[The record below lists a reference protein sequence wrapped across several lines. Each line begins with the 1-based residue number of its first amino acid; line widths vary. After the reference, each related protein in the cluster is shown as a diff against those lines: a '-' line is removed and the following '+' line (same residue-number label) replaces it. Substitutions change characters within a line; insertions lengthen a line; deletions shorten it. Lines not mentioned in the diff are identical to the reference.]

1 MLYQLF
7 HLHQEYPFFN
17 IFRYITFRAIYAT
30 VTSMVLFLA
39 LGPWLIQWLR
49 RVQIGQE
56 VRDDGP
62 KTHLVKQGTPTMG
75 GVLILLGIF
84 VSTLLWAD
92 LSDPYVWMVLV
103 ALGANGVIGFLDDY
117 LKILK
122 KQSKGLFAW
131 QKFSLQIL
139 TGVLLSLWYLWVN
152 QGDTRIIVPF
162 LKELNP
168 LLGILFL
175 PFAVGV
181 LSGTANAVNLTDGL
195 DGLAIGPVIVVSLA
209 FMGITYVTGHEVF
222 ARYLAI
228 IPVPGAGELTI
239 VCGAMVGSSLGF
251 LWYNS
256 YPASIFMGDVGAL
269 ALGGG
274 IGMMAIVT
282 RQELLLLLLGGI
294 FVAEAVSVIAQ
305 VLSFKIR
312 KKRVLRMAP
321 LHHHYELGGLEE
333 PKVIVRF
340 WIVSIILALLSLSTF
355 KLR

>member
-7 HLHQEYPFFN
+7 HFHQEFPFFN

-30 VTSMVLFLA
+30 VTSMVLLLA

-62 KTHLVKQGTPTMG
+62 KSHLAKKGTPTMG

-92 LSDPYVWMVLV
+92 LSDPYVWMVLG

-117 LKILK
+117 LKVLK
-122 KQSKGLFAW
+122 KQSKGLLAW
-131 QKFSLQIL
+131 QKFTLQIL

-152 QGDTRIIVPF
+152 QEDTRIVVPF

-168 LLGILFL
+168 ALGILFL

-209 FMGITYVTGHEVF
+209 FMGITYVAGHELF

-228 IPVPGAGELTI
+228 IPVHGAGELAI

-251 LWYNS
+251 LWFNA

-321 LHHHYELGGLEE
+321 LHHHYELGGVEE

>member
-131 QKFSLQIL
+131 QKFSVQIL

>member
-7 HLHQEYPFFN
+7 HLHQEIPFFN

-30 VTSMVLFLA
+30 VTSLVLLLA
-39 LGPWLIQWLR
+39 LGPWLIRWLR
-49 RVQIGQE
+49 HVQIGQE

-62 KTHLVKQGTPTMG
+62 KSHLAKQGTPTMG

-92 LSDPYVWMVLV
+92 LSNPYVWMVLGSL
-103 ALGANGVIGFLDDY
+103 AANGIIGFLDDY
-117 LKILK
+117 LKILR
-122 KQSKGLFAW
+122 KQSRGLRAW
-131 QKFSLQIL
+131 QKFFLQIL
-139 TGVLLSLWYLWVN
+139 SGLLLCLWYLWVD
-152 QGDTRIIVPF
+152 QGDTRIIIPF
-162 LKELNP
+162 FKELNP
-168 LLGILFL
+168 MLGILFL

-181 LSGTANAVNLTDGL
+181 LAGTANAVNLTDGL
-195 DGLAIGPVIVVSLA
+195 DGLAIGPVTVVSLA

-222 ARYLAI
+222 ARYLEI
-228 IPVPGAGELTI
+228 IPVPGAGELAI

-251 LWYNS
+251 LWFNS

-274 IGMMAIVT
+274 IGMMAIIT

-321 LHHHYELGGLEE
+321 LHHHYELGGVEE

-340 WIVSIILALLSLSTF
+340 WIVSIILALLSISTF

>member
-228 IPVPGAGELTI
+228 IPVPGAGELAI

>member
-7 HLHQEYPFFN
+7 HLHQEYSFFN

-30 VTSMVLFLA
+30 VTSMVLLLV

-62 KTHLVKQGTPTMG
+62 KSHLAKQGTPTMG

-92 LSDPYVWMVLV
+92 LSDPYVWMVLG

-117 LKILK
+117 LKVLK
-122 KQSKGLFAW
+122 KQSKGLLAW

-152 QGDTRIIVPF
+152 QSDTRIVVPF

-168 LLGILFL
+168 ALGILFL

-195 DGLAIGPVIVVSLA
+195 DGLAVGPVIVVSLA
-209 FMGITYVTGHEVF
+209 FMGITYVTGHELF
-222 ARYLAI
+222 ARYLTI
-228 IPVPGAGELTI
+228 IPVPGAGELAI
-239 VCGAMVGSSLGF
+239 VCGAIVGSSMGF
-251 LWYNS
+251 LWFNA

-321 LHHHYELGGLEE
+321 LHHHYELGGVEE

>member
-168 LLGILFL
+168 FLGILFL

-228 IPVPGAGELTI
+228 IPVPGAGELAI